1 MTSLTWTTVNWA
13 QLSNEYRAN
22 EQAGDRAE
30 LSGHQV
36 VWQKCSK
43 SIYIGIIYINGY
55 VTNAGQRTN
64 KQEKIGQPSLC
75 CWKAEF
81 RNIFDIFC

>member
-1 MTSLTWTTVNWA
+1 MVRLTAFSQVLVYDFPYLDNWA

-64 KQEKIGQPSLC
+64 KQEKIGQLSL
-75 CWKAEF
+75 
-81 RNIFDIFC
+81 